1 MDIRGAST
9 GKLAGKRIA
18 VKDNIMMAGVPMSNG
33 SELLRGFV
41 STEDAIVVTRV
52 LDAGEAYSYNIA

>member
-1 MDIRGAST
+1 MS

-18 VKDNIMMAGVPMSNG
+18 VKENIQIAGVPMSNG

-41 STEDAIVVTRV
+41 PTEDATVITRV
-52 LDAGEAYSYNIA
+52 LDAGTLEIKDR